1 MPSVPP
7 KRQVWDEARAAEAT
21 WAKALAA
28 HAATAPDTP
37 GLKARLAATAKAA
50 DAMAAVARRAH
61 AAGLAWA
68 SIPDGDADSD
78 VLAGELAPPHRWLC
92 TEWVA
97 IESAERQAARVART
111 GTIAELA
118 DVFAAL
124 GEAFSG
130 LAAVADKPHGPS
142 VGADPGTVAR

>member
-7 KRQVWDEARAAEAT
+7 KRQVWDEARAAEAA

-37 GLKARLAATAKAA
+37 GFKARLAATAEAA
-50 DAMAAVARRAH
+50 NGMAAVARRAH

-68 SIPDGDADSD
+68 TIPNDEADSD
-78 VLAGELAPPHRWLC
+78 VLGGELAAPHRWLC

-97 IESAERQAARVART
+97 IESAERQAAHVART
-111 GTIAELA
+111 GTIRELA
-118 DVFAAL
+118 DAFAGL
-124 GEAFSG
+124 SEAFAG
-130 LAAVADKPHGPS
+130 LAAVADKPHGPP
-142 VGADPGTVAR
+142 VGADPGSIAR